1 MVIQR
6 VVLFLGAFAL
16 LLAGP
21 VVLADAPKTIDKPDS
36 HSVAVKG
43 KVALYRVQAEGM
55 KLGEGKNLTDAEL
68 FVSLDSNPKMI
79 YSLQLKSGS
88 PASNSVMAATLR
100 DAYVNKLPVT
110 IYRQIGINK
119 DNNYKI
125 LMVQLD

>member
-6 VVLFLGAFAL
+6 VVLFLGAFTF
-16 LLAGP
+16 LLAAP
-21 VVLADAPKTIDKPDS
+21 VVLADSPKTIDQPDS

-43 KVALYRVQAEGM
+43 KIKLYRVQVEGM

-79 YSLQLKSGS
+79 YSLQLKSSS
-88 PASNSVMAATLR
+88 PAANSVMAATLR
-100 DAYVNKLPVT
+100 DAYVNKIPVT
-110 IYRQIGINK
+110 IYRQIGNNK